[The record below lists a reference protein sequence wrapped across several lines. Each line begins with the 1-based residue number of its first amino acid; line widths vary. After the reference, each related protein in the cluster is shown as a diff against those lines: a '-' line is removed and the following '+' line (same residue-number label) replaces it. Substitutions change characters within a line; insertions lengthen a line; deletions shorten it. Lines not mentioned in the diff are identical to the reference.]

1 MAYIVRVSLTYST
14 TGNATTALT
23 NINTQ
28 LANRGRVE
36 RATQAGA
43 TVSLAMDAVGT
54 QAEAVTLRD
63 ALTPAWSAGPR
74 TAGKASIQLV

>member
-1 MAYIVRVSLTYST
+1 MAYIVRMSLTYST

-54 QAEAVTLRD
+54 QTEAEALRD
-63 ALTPAWSAGPR
+63 ALTSAWGSGSR
-74 TAGKASIQLV
+74 SAGKASVELI